1 MSVTQKVF
9 GNMPDG
15 RQVDAYTLTNANG
28 ISVTI
33 LTLGGIVQS
42 LITPDKNGN
51 TADIVCGFDKVED
64 YFNDNSYQGAIIGR
78 YGNRIAGGK
87 FTLNGKEY
95 TLFCN
100 NGANHLH
107 GGKEGFNLKLWGSS
121 FKESANFDELTLT
134 LTSPDGEEGYP
145 GNLDMTVKYTLGADN
160 GLTIHY
166 SAICDADTVFNPTN
180 HTYFNLN
187 GYSGDDVS
195 NTELMI
201 NCSKYIASGD
211 DLIPLDGDPVDVENT
226 IYDFRAARPIANLYD
241 NTFVRDDEGFKKEA
255 EVYAP
260 ESGRTLTVYTDQPG
274 VHLYTAGSMN
284 GKTAFKAGV
293 PQRPFHAFCIETQH
307 YPNTPNRP
315 DYPSCVLKKGEKY
328 DSFTKFVF
336 GTR

>member
-1 MSVTQKVF
+1 MSVTKNIF

-15 RQVDAYTLTNANG
+15 RQVDSYTLTNARG
-28 ISVTI
+28 TSVTI

-42 LITPDKNGN
+42 LITLDKNKEP
-51 TADIVCGFDKVED
+51 ADIACGFDTVED
-64 YFNDNSYQGAIIGR
+64 YLSDTSYQGAIIGR
-78 YGNRIAGGK
+78 FGNRIAGGK

-107 GGKEGFNLKLWGSS
+107 GGKVGFNQKLWDASYV
-121 FKESANFDELTLT
+121 ESDKFDSLTLT
-134 LTSPDGEEGYP
+134 ITSPDGEEGYP
-145 GNLDMTVKYTLGADN
+145 GTLDMTVTYTLGADN

-166 SAICDADTVFNPTN
+166 SAVTDADTVFNPTN
-180 HTYFNLN
+180 HTYFNLSCYN
-187 GYSGDDVS
+187 GGDVA
-195 NTELMI
+195 NTELQI
-201 NCSKYIASGD
+201 SASKYIASGK
-211 DLIPLDGDPVDVENT
+211 DLIPVGDPVCVEGT
-226 IYDFRAARPIANLYD
+226 DYDFRCARPIKNLYD
-241 NTFVRDDEGFKKEA
+241 NTFVRDDKGFKKSAEA
-255 EVYAP
+255 YSP

-284 GKTAFKAGV
+284 GAINFKAGV

-336 GTR
+336 GTK